1 MKTKSIIFALT
12 MFVSLSLFSQSKTDD
27 NMMKSATLVELQQT
41 KGEFTQ
47 KNLTLKE
54 GDYIFEVENHNVG
67 KDVGFVL
74 APKSNPKAH
83 IKTAYVTKLVK
94 NNTKEQSNV
103 THLEKGEYVYYCPI
117 NKTPKYTLVIE

>member
-12 MFVSLSLFSQSKTDD
+12 MFVSLSLFAQSKTDD
-27 NMMKSATLVELQQT
+27 NMIKSATLVELQQT

-67 KDVGFVL
+67 EDVGFVL